1 MPKPFIRRI
10 ASRNRGFLFPKNVIS
25 RQTPV
30 FDGDDL
36 VINVFVSCRVCVDA
50 RSCVITG
57 SKAPCCAAFLA
68 DSRAFVCVSARV
80 CVRTIVDCGAFARV
94 CALCHVACSCVALRL
109 KSYASHVARIY
120 LCRALVGVAR
130 LFKM

>member
-1 MPKPFIRRI
+1 M
-10 ASRNRGFLFPKNVIS
+10 
-25 RQTPV
+25 
-30 FDGDDL
+30 
-36 VINVFVSCRVCVDA
+36 DA

-57 SKAPCCAAFLA
+57 SKASCRAAFLA

-80 CVRTIVDCGAFARV
+80 CVKTIVDCGASGFARV

-109 KSYASHVARIY
+109 ESQASHVARIY

-130 LFKM
+130 LFKL